1 VSSTEPALTLA
12 GGATSDDQLVDQ
24 FVAEVRTQH
33 LAEWL
38 PTEPSVI
45 LDLSRGCPGLL
56 GLMIEA
62 GHTVVHADLQPR
74 RPDIGRSDP
83 SGGRLLQV
91 HADPLTPDWLA
102 DSSLDAIV
110 AEGCTLSSALA
121 AELTLERLCAA
132 LRPGGRMLLCV
143 DSLVAGLAHLAETGR
158 WAELADVPA
167 ADVVLIPGDAGR
179 ITRCF
184 WPEELSGILTAAG
197 FEVDWIRPRA
207 VLTDETLIRALR
219 QDSAQLDSLVA
230 TELALEV
237 RRQSESIG
245 TQLLVSARRPQ
256 PAAGS

>member
-1 VSSTEPALTLA
+1 MSSSLPALSLA
-12 GGATSDDQLVDQ
+12 GGRTTDDQLIEQ
-24 FVAEVRTQH
+24 FLAEVRAQH

-38 PTEPSVI
+38 PEEPSLI

-56 GLMIEA
+56 RLMLDA
-62 GHTVVHADLQPR
+62 GHTVVHADLQL
-74 RPDIGRSDP
+74 RPPEIGRIDSD
-83 SGGRLLQV
+83 GGRLLQV

-102 DSSLDAIV
+102 DASLDAIV

-121 AELTLERLCAA
+121 TELTLERLCAA
-132 LRPGGRMLLCV
+132 LRPGGRMLMCV
-143 DSLVAGLAHLAETGR
+143 DSLVAGLSHLAETGR

-184 WPEELSGILTAAG
+184 WPEELSGMLTSAG
-197 FEVDWIRPRA
+197 FAVDWIRPRA
-207 VLTDETLIRALR
+207 VLTDETLLRALR
-219 QDSAQLDSLVA
+219 QDAAQLDSLVA

-237 RRQSESIG
+237 RRQGESIG
-245 TQLLVSARRPQ
+245 TQLLVSARRPL

>member
-1 VSSTEPALTLA
+1 MPSSVPALPLG
-12 GGATSDDQLVDQ
+12 GGASTDGQLVEQ
-24 FVAEVRTQH
+24 FVAEVRARH
-33 LAEWL
+33 LAQWL
-38 PTEPSVI
+38 PDEPSVI

-56 GLMIEA
+56 ALMIDA

-74 RPDIGRSDP
+74 RPDIGRDGSSP
-83 SGGRLLQV
+83 GRLLQV
-91 HADPLTPDWLA
+91 HADPVAPDWIA
-102 DSSLDAIV
+102 DASLDAIV
-110 AEGCTLSSALA
+110 AEGGTLSSALA

-132 LRPGGRMLLCV
+132 LRPGGRLLLSV
-143 DSLVAGLAHLAETGR
+143 DSLVAGLSHLAETGR

-167 ADVVLIPGDAGR
+167 ADVVLIPGDSGQ

-184 WPEELSGILTAAG
+184 WPEELSGMLTAAG
-197 FEVDWIRPRA
+197 FAVDWIRPRA
-207 VLTDETLIRALR
+207 VLTDETLVRALR
-219 QDSAQLDSLVA
+219 QDSRQLDSLVA

>member
-1 VSSTEPALTLA
+1 MPSSLPALPLA
-12 GGATSDDQLVDQ
+12 GGTTTDDQLIDG
-24 FVAEVRTQH
+24 FIAAVRAQH

-38 PTEPSVI
+38 PDEPCVI

-56 GLMIEA
+56 RLMIEA
-62 GHTVVHADLQPR
+62 GHTVVHADLQLR
-74 RPDIGRSDP
+74 RPDIGRHDS
-83 SGGRLLQV
+83 SGGRLIQV

-184 WPEELSGILTAAG
+184 WPEELSGMLSNAG
-197 FEVDWIRPRA
+197 FAVDWIRPRA
-207 VLTDETLIRALR
+207 VLTDQTLVRALR

-245 TQLLVSARRPQ
+245 TQLLVSARRPR